1 MSNKTKKY
9 ENIKMENRLFRGMGR
24 HDAHCPE
31 HRSKRR
37 EQGRHGN
44 KPCQHRRLTVLDA
57 PVLGNK
63 LSNF

>member
-31 HRSKRR
+31 RRSERR

-44 KPCQHRRLTVLDA
+44 KPCQHRRLAVLDA